1 MTSSLDISVPLGT
14 KHYFSVK
21 YMFLGTL
28 VLFTF
33 ALISESLFLSSG
45 SLVGKLTWNET
56 TELINALGGKDAA
69 NYLRIGLD
77 LSDGVLTSS
86 NLWIL
91 NLWPPGMPALYT
103 LLIILPGTVVP
114 KMVLV
119 SSLLW
124 AVAGGIT
131 TAIIKPFGSKFAL
144 VGFIFFWTL
153 FSNPFAWVLG
163 NGILFSDGIGSSLLV
178 IFLGLIFVINR
189 MLIDRSKTRTK
200 SLITISISAGLVL
213 GVTLAFR
220 WAFVIVVTL
229 IGVFALIWAMRA
241 IISLTIKKSS
251 KSESGETKN
260 IFVVFVSLGL
270 GMFIAILPWT
280 LVTQFILHPGNPTWS
295 MGDYQWAQRWLTDD
309 QLNKAGAGFLVE
321 GNANW
326 ACEISPEDCSI
337 MNSIALSSDGQKYD
351 FLRNAAIA
359 AAASHPVE
367 FTKNRFDAFGR
378 AWFSSPGSKV
388 GSFDSVGYGIIN
400 MLIGVAFFILTFK
413 MRKKFKIYVSVV
425 SLLVLGLIAAL
436 FVAHLENR
444 YLIPLITTLGVSA
457 FTLGGAAIT
466 EKSRSKKASGS
477 QV

>member
-1 MTSSLDISVPLGT
+1 MTSSRDISIQPA
-14 KHYFSVK
+14 KKYYFSLK
-21 YMFLGTL
+21 YMLLGTL
-28 VLFTF
+28 FLFAF
-33 ALISESLFLSSG
+33 ALISESLFLSTD
-45 SLVGKLTWNET
+45 SLVGSRTWSNT
-56 TELINALGGKDAA
+56 SELINALGGVDAA

-77 LSDGVLTSS
+77 LSDGVLTSN

-103 LLIILPGTVVP
+103 LLLILPGTLVP

-144 VGFIFFWTL
+144 VGFILFWTL
-153 FSNPFAWVLG
+153 FSNPYAWVLG

-178 IFLGLIFVINR
+178 IFLGMIFVINR
-189 MLIDRSKTRTK
+189 MLIDRRIMKVQ
-200 SLITISISAGLVL
+200 SLIFLSISAGLVL
-213 GVTLAFR
+213 GVTLTFR
-220 WAFVIVVTL
+220 WAFVIVVTF
-229 IGVFALIWAMRA
+229 IGVFALIWALRA
-241 IISLTIKKSS
+241 LIDLVIKKPST
-251 KSESGETKN
+251 SESGETKN
-260 IFVVFVSLGL
+260 IFLFFISLGL
-270 GMFIAILPWT
+270 GIFIAILPWT
-280 LVTQFILHPGNPTWS
+280 LVTQFKLHPGNPTWS

-337 MNSIALSSDGQKYD
+337 MNGIALTNDGQKYD
-351 FLRNAAIA
+351 FLRNAAISVA
-359 AAASHPVE
+359 AHHPVE
-367 FTKNRFDAFGR
+367 FAINRFDAFGR

-388 GSFDSVGYGIIN
+388 GSFDSVGYGLINISIGAAFII
-400 MLIGVAFFILTFK
+400 LAFK

-444 YLIPLITTLGVSA
+444 YLVPLITTLGVAA
-457 FTLGGAAIT
+457 FTLGGAAIR
-466 EKSRSKKASGS
+466 EKSKSKKVSES